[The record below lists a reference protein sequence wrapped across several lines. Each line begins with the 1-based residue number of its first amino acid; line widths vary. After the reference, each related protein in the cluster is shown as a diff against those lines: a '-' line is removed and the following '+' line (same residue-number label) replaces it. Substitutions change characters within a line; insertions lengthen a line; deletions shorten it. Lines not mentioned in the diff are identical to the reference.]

1 MAKTGSKFNIGS
13 CHGEDNTP
21 LLKLLDPI
29 EGEKGYRGLF
39 RCQAAECPNVFEARI
54 ALIRN
59 NNTTSCGCKRFRP
72 VPSAR
77 KATASQ
83 DRKAAEYRAAAPPAV
98 EYVAK
103 VIAARGEGLTRA
115 QKKAALAS
123 DPFASAAPAKKAPAK
138 KAPAK
143 KEPAKKAPAKA
154 PAKKAPTK
162 APAKKAPAKKAPAP
176 AKVPAKK
183 APAKK
188 APAPVKAPASRVPS
202 TTSQLSAITKLRDS
216 GKITEAQFKKKA
228 SAIIAAA

>member
-1 MAKTGSKFNIGS
+1 MAKTGSKFKVGS

-72 VPSAR
+72 VSSAK

-83 DRKAAEYRAAAPPAV
+83 DRKAAEYRAAAPPA
-98 EYVAK
+98 EKYVAK

-123 DPFASAAPAKKAPAK
+123 DPFASATPAKKAPAK
-138 KAPAK
+138 KAPTPTKKASAK
-143 KEPAKKAPAKA
+143 APAPAPKKALAKKAP
-154 PAKKAPTK
+154 
-162 APAKKAPAKKAPAP
+162 APAKKAPAKTPAPAP
-176 AKVPAKK
+176 K
-183 APAKK
+183 
-188 APAPVKAPASRVPS
+188 KAPASRAPS
-202 TTSQLSAITKLRDS
+202 TTSQLVAITKLRDS